1 MSRVGVRDLRNGLS
15 RYLRLAAGGETIVV
29 CDHGRPLAVL
39 APVPADPE
47 LPRTAT
53 EHLAALAAQGLVAL
67 GRPGWKRRRRRPI
80 AAELSSAVHEDR
92 KERAERKEREGRG
105 PRA

>member
-1 MSRVGVRDLRNGLS
+1 MTRVGVRDLRNGLS

-67 GRPGWKRRRRRPI
+67 GRPGWKRRRRRRPI

-92 KERAERKEREGRG
+92 QERDDRG